1 MTLLQI
7 NCKNK
12 TISIRDAVLSGIE
25 VFILLFTIWN
35 KSVGNKLLNKDVQN
49 YINAN
54 LKTDLHSLLLKK
66 SPFPEV
72 SIQEIVQQIK
82 GRQVAEK
89 KFPFLLKDGII
100 FPPQLSL
107 EQSSS
112 EKTALYKSEILKGKK
127 FIDLTSGFGID
138 AYYLSQNFDD
148 ITLIEQNTELLEIV
162 EHNWNTLGK
171 QARFINQKL
180 EDFLN
185 ENQESFDTIYLDPA
199 RRDQNKN
206 KVFLLEDLS
215 PNILEIH
222 EKLLSISD
230 QVIIKLSP
238 LIDLKYL
245 VSALSNIFRIDSIA
259 LKNDVKEVVIF
270 LSKEN
275 KKDII
280 CNCVN
285 LESGE
290 SAFSFTFG
298 EEENAKSEYSEPE
311 KFIYIPNNSI
321 LKAGIFNLIS
331 EKFGLKKLHPNTHLY
346 TSSEKKE
353 EFPGRIFE
361 MEVIDSKNIK
371 KKDRFNIISKN
382 YPLKPEEI
390 KKKYGLKDGGNDY
403 LIFTQSK
410 KGKII
415 LKSV

>member
-1 MTLLQI
+1 ME
-7 NCKNK
+7 NK
-12 TISIRDAVLSGIE
+12 ILNNE
-25 VFILLFTIWN
+25 VQ
-35 KSVGNKLLNKDVQN
+35 K

-54 LKTDLHSLLLKK
+54 LNADLHSLLLKK

-82 GRQVAEK
+82 GKQVAQK
-89 KFPFLLKDGII
+89 KFPFLLKEGII
-100 FPPQLSL
+100 FPPQLNL

-138 AYYLSQNFDD
+138 AYYLSQNFEE
-148 ITLIEQNTELLEIV
+148 ITLVEQNSELLKIV
-162 EHNWNTLGK
+162 ENNWNVLGRK
-171 QARFINQKL
+171 TTFINQKL

-185 ENQESFDTIYLDPA
+185 ENKETFDVIYLDPA
-199 RRDQNKN
+199 RRDNNKN

-215 PNILEIH
+215 PNIIEIQD
-222 EKLLSISD
+222 KLLSISNE
-230 QVIIKLSP
+230 VAVKLSP

-245 VSALSNIFRIDSIA
+245 ISVLPSIVRIEIIA
-259 LKNDVKEVVIF
+259 VKNDVKEVVVF
-270 LSKEN
+270 LSN
-275 KKDII
+275 KNSDRII

-285 LESGE
+285 LESEE
-290 SAFSFTFG
+290 SAFTFNFG
-298 EEENAKSEYSEPE
+298 EEENAHAEYSEPE

-321 LKAGIFNLIS
+321 LKAGVFNLIS
-331 EKFGLKKLHPNTHLY
+331 EKFQLKKLHPNSHFY
-346 TSSEKKE
+346 TSDKKNND
-353 EFPGRIFE
+353 FPGRIFE
-361 MEVIDSKNIK
+361 MEIVDAKHIK
-371 KKDRFNIISKN
+371 KKSQFNIISKN

-390 KKKYGLKDGGNDY
+390 KKKYGLKDGGENY

>member
-1 MTLLQI
+1 M
-7 NCKNK
+7 
-12 TISIRDAVLSGIE
+12 E
-25 VFILLFTIWN
+25 
-35 KSVGNKLLNKDVQN
+35 NKLLNKEVQS

-82 GRQVAEK
+82 GKQVAEK

-100 FPPQLSL
+100 FPPQLNM

-127 FIDLTSGFGID
+127 FVDLTSGFGID
-138 AYYLSQNFDD
+138 AYYLSQNFED
-148 ITLIEQNTELLEIV
+148 ITLIEQNTALLEIV
-162 EHNWNTLGK
+162 EHNWNTLGRK
-171 QARFINQKL
+171 ARFINQKL
-180 EDFLN
+180 EAFLN
-185 ENQESFDTIYLDPA
+185 KNQENFNTIYLDPA

-215 PNILEIH
+215 PNILEIQ

-245 VSALSNIFRIDSIA
+245 ISVVPSIFRIDIIA
-259 LKNDVKEVVIF
+259 LKNDVKEIVAF
-270 LSKEN
+270 LSAEN
-275 KKDII
+275 KKEII
-280 CNCVN
+280 GNCVN

-290 SAFSFTFG
+290 STFSFIFG
-298 EEENAKSEYSEPE
+298 EEENAQSEYSEPE

-331 EKFGLKKLHPNTHLY
+331 EKVGVKKLHPNSHLY
-346 TSSEKKE
+346 TSIERIID
-353 EFPGRIFE
+353 FPGRTFE
-361 MEVIDSKNIK
+361 MEVVDSKKIK
-371 KKDRFNIISKN
+371 KKEQYNIISKN

>member
-1 MTLLQI
+1 MQMLT
-7 NCKNK
+7 
-12 TISIRDAVLSGIE
+12 E
-25 VFILLFTIWN
+25 V
-35 KSVGNKLLNKDVQN
+35 VENKLLNKEVQN

-54 LKTDLHSLLLKK
+54 LTTDLHSLLLKK

-82 GRQVAEK
+82 GKQVAER
-89 KFPFLLKDGII
+89 KFPFLLKEGIV
-100 FPPQLSL
+100 FPPQLNL

-112 EKTALYKSEILKGKK
+112 ENTALYKSEILKGKR

-138 AYYLSQNFDD
+138 AYYLSQNFED
-148 ITLIEQNTELLEIV
+148 ITLIEQNTELLKIV
-162 EHNWNTLGK
+162 EHNWNALGRK
-171 QARFINQKL
+171 ARFINQKL

-185 ENQESFDTIYLDPA
+185 ENQENFDTVYLDPA

-215 PNILEIH
+215 PNILEIK
-222 EKLLSISD
+222 EKLLSVSG
-230 QVIIKLSP
+230 QVVIKLSP

-245 VSALSNIFRIDSIA
+245 ISVLPQIFRIDIIA
-259 LKNDVKEVVIF
+259 LKNDVKEVVLF
-270 LSKEN
+270 LSREN
-275 KKDII
+275 NRDII

-298 EEENAKSEYSEPE
+298 EEENAKSEYSDAK
-311 KFIYIPNNSI
+311 KFMYIPNNSI
-321 LKAGIFNLIS
+321 LKAGIFNLTS
-331 EKFGLKKLHPNTHLY
+331 EKFGLKKLHPNTHIY

-353 EFPGRIFE
+353 DFPGRVFE
-361 MEVIDSKNIK
+361 MEVVDSKNIK
-371 KKDRFNIISKN
+371 KKSQFNIISKN

>member
-1 MTLLQI
+1 M
-7 NCKNK
+7 
-12 TISIRDAVLSGIE
+12 
-25 VFILLFTIWN
+25 
-35 KSVGNKLLNKDVQN
+35 GNKLLNKDVQN

-54 LKTDLHSLLLKK
+54 LNTDLHTLLLKK
-66 SPFPEV
+66 PPFQEV
-72 SIQEIVQQIK
+72 SMQEIVQQIK
-82 GRQVAEK
+82 GKQVAEK

-127 FIDLTSGFGID
+127 FIDLTSGFGVD

-148 ITLIEQNTELLEIV
+148 ITLVEQNTELLEIV
-162 EHNWNTLGK
+162 EHNWSILGK
-171 QARFINQKL
+171 KARFINQKL
-180 EDFLN
+180 EDFLD
-185 ENQESFDTIYLDPA
+185 ENQENFNTIYLDPA

-215 PNILEIH
+215 PNILDIQ

-245 VSALSNIFRIDSIA
+245 VSALPNIFRIDSIA

-270 LSKEN
+270 LSREN
-275 KKDII
+275 NKDII

-290 SAFSFTFG
+290 SAFRFTFG
-298 EEENAKSEYSEPE
+298 EEENAQSEYSEPE

-321 LKAGIFNLIS
+321 LKTGIFNLIS

-346 TSSEKKE
+346 TSDEKKE

-361 MEVIDSKNIK
+361 MEVIDSKNVK
-371 KKDRFNIISKN
+371 KKSQFNIISKN

>member
-1 MTLLQI
+1 MG
-7 NCKNK
+7 N
-12 TISIRDAVLSGIE
+12 TILKQE
-25 VFILLFTIWN
+25 VQ
-35 KSVGNKLLNKDVQN
+35 D
-49 YINAN
+49 YIHAN

-66 SPFPEV
+66 SPFIEV
-72 SIQEIVQQIK
+72 SMQEIVQQIK
-82 GRQVAEK
+82 GKQVAEK
-89 KFPFLLKDGII
+89 KFSFLLKEGII
-100 FPPQLSL
+100 FPPQLNM

-112 EKTALYKSEILKGKK
+112 EKTALYKSRILKGKK

-138 AYYLSQNFDD
+138 AYYLSQNFED
-148 ITLIEQNTELLEIV
+148 ITLIEQNEALLEIV

-171 QARFINQKL
+171 KARFVNQKL

-185 ENQESFDTIYLDPA
+185 ENQENFDTIYLDPA

-215 PNILEIH
+215 PNILEIQGQI
-222 EKLLSISD
+222 LSISE
-230 QVIIKLSP
+230 QVVIKLSP

-245 VSALSNIFRIDSIA
+245 ISVLPSIFRLDIIA
-259 LKNDVKEVVIF
+259 LKNDVKEVVVF
-270 LSKEN
+270 LSGEH
-275 KKDII
+275 KKGII

-290 SAFSFTFG
+290 SDFSFTFG
-298 EEENAKSEYSEPE
+298 EEENAQSEYSEPE
-311 KFIYIPNNSI
+311 KFIYIPNNTI

-346 TSSEKKE
+346 TSCEKIID
-353 EFPGRIFE
+353 FPGRIFE
-361 MEVIDSKNIK
+361 MEIVDSKKIK
-371 KKDRFNIISKN
+371 KKGQYNIISKN

-390 KKKYGLKDGGNDY
+390 KNKYGLKDGGNDY